1 MYKNG
6 LVSIIMPSYNCG
18 EFVKSTVES
27 VIDQTYKDWE
37 LIIVDDCSS
46 DNTLEILASYDDA
59 RVIVI
64 SSLVNV
70 GAGGARNI
78 GLDKAQGQFIAFL
91 DADDLWDSSKLY
103 TQLKHMKKN
112 GYPISH
118 TSYDFVTEEGAS
130 CEGGVSAS
138 QYVDLYK
145 YMCTTEIGMSTSLI
159 DRGVIGDFNL
169 DLVRTRQD
177 TKLWL
182 DLLGKGFISS
192 GCPEVLASYR
202 VRQGQISGNKFKML
216 SRTFSVFWAVKQYS
230 PNKRI
235 MLYLKYVINAINK
248 RF

>member
-1 MYKNG
+1 MYKSG
-6 LVSIIMPSYNCG
+6 FVSIIMPSYNCE
-18 EFVKSTVES
+18 EFVKFTVES
-27 VIDQTYKDWE
+27 VIIQTYKDWE

-46 DNTLEILASYDDA
+46 DNTLEILTSYDDA
-59 RVIVI
+59 RIIVI
-64 SSLVNV
+64 SSLVNI
-70 GAGGARNI
+70 GAGGARNL

-103 TQLKHMKKN
+103 KQLKHMKQN
-112 GYPISH
+112 AYPISH
-118 TSYDFVTEEGAS
+118 TSYDFVTEDGAS
-130 CEGGVSAS
+130 CEGGVLAS
-138 QYVDLYK
+138 RYVDLYK

-159 DRGVIGDFNL
+159 DRGVIGDFKF

-216 SRTFSVFWAVKQYS
+216 YRTFSVFWTVKQYS
-230 PNKRI
+230 PIKRI
-235 MLYLKYVINAINK
+235 MIYLNYVINAINK